1 MALNDTQLILLDNL
15 IYLDYTVG
23 DNTDNATVRNKVNY
37 LLSLSDKEFKETV
50 TDEQFYYCKDMVNGM
65 SPEQWRTVLNAIA
78 ADETLMSMQITNV
91 KDDNDYTGGKDK
103 SATGFR
109 AACFTNG
116 EDTAVIYRGTVGSNQ
131 WDDNGV
137 GGTSTGTVSQLQA
150 YQYLSELQ
158 YTDIADTS
166 IYVSGHSKGGN
177 MAQYASL
184 IAMSNTNLNIEQC
197 LSFDGQ
203 GFSKQ
208 FLDYA
213 QEMGFMTDEALS
225 KIYKISS
232 EYDVVNSLFL
242 PLQSVENT
250 TFIDSS
256 GALNGIADYAMVGH
270 IGSNVLS
277 VNGELNNSTIPRPIH
292 AFMSELMTYMYENV
306 DTETTANICSGL
318 MGLLAD
324 NNGEISVI
332 LDVLIMNKIPVS
344 NLPTT
349 YMIVPN
355 KYQESISQLF
365 NVFCDFCLEDKNKGL
380 LALTVADYIKSD
392 GIVTNAGLNFL
403 QLLFKKFNI
412 ESDDISKAND
422 FYNSYVN
429 DHVSGATISD
439 PSMIYLDYEDALA
452 LNLYKKATG
461 NAIETI
467 EEVTEQGVKISLEI
481 FSDFMKTFKFIVDN
495 EHIWK
500 YTTRPVLATANV
512 STNAASKIKYDP
524 LILDLDGDGFNVET
538 KENGANFDLDKN
550 GFAEKINWTKKDG
563 FLCLDLNGNGTIDNG
578 GELFGDK
585 TLLADGTT
593 AKNGFEALA
602 QYDGNGDGVID
613 ENDEI
618 FGSLRIWVDAD
629 GNGISSE
636 GEMKTLAE
644 LGISSIN
651 LGYENV
657 NSETG
662 TEATIGNT
670 ASFTRVDGTTGGIG
684 ELWVSSDLF
693 DTVDKLDIEIPDDIK
708 ELPNIRSIGN
718 VYSLHNAMALDET
731 GELKALV
738 ENFASEQDLDKR
750 MQIAEQILYF
760 VCGANDVADGSR
772 GSYMDAKQ
780 LAVIEAMLGENY
792 VGTSGANPHRDAAPM
807 LKEAYADLLNMYF
820 NELNAQTHIKDYAA
834 LLRYTENEDGT
845 KTLNADLVNYV
856 LEYQLSHGDEQ
867 AKNILGEIAR
877 YVQYLDNGG
886 ITGINDF
893 VMNYA
898 KISAEYAAEIFK
910 VMPNGFAAD
919 GIDPLSGTNSAD
931 FLAGSDNGE
940 TINGGNGDDVIVGG
954 KGNDTLYGG
963 YGNDTYIFN
972 LGDGNDVIN
981 EQNSNSALDKIVFGE
996 GISAED
1002 IIVTRSG
1009 NDMVLKIK
1017 GTEDSIRIVS
1027 QYIDSYYRVESFEFA
1042 DGTVVSSDTYYNTSL
1057 EIKGSGVI
1065 EDFTGGYGTRNT
1077 TLIGSD
1083 EADAI
1088 YGYSGNDVL
1097 IGGKGNDT
1105 LYGGYGNDTYIFN
1118 LGDGNDVINEQNSNS
1133 ASDKLVFG
1141 EGISITDIMFSNTG
1155 NNMEIT
1161 FAETADSVTI
1171 INQKIDSYYRVENF
1185 VTSDGYTID
1194 YSKVNQ
1200 LIQAMASFEADTG
1213 MSWTEAVEQS
1223 NETANSIISEMWVK
1237 SVS

>member
-1 MALNDTQLILLDNL
+1 MQSLNNGISNVNSKVDSEIRKAIVSSLQEVLTEYGYGRQYATILSEALVGSSLDFYSTGNFFADTKIDINSKLGNAIS
-15 IYLDYTVG
+15 
-23 DNTDNATVRNKVNY
+23 NTDYVKLYGNAMTFN
-37 LLSLSDKEFKETV
+37 T
-50 TDEQFYYCKDMVNGM
+50 YYKD
-65 SPEQWRTVLNAIA
+65 
-78 ADETLMSMQITNV
+78 
-91 KDDNDYTGGKDK
+91 
-103 SATGFR
+103 
-109 AACFTNG
+109 
-116 EDTAVIYRGTVGSNQ
+116 VIGTVDALVNLNNLYDGEGELSPAARNELKKLKTHFI
-131 WDDNGV
+131 NGVSSYV
-137 GGTSTGTVSQLQA
+137 GGTPMIGVG
-150 YQYLSELQ
+150 Y
-158 YTDIADTS
+158 
-166 IYVSGHSKGGN
+166 
-177 MAQYASL
+177 
-184 IAMSNTNLNIEQC
+184 
-197 LSFDGQ
+197 
-203 GFSKQ
+203 
-208 FLDYA
+208 
-213 QEMGFMTDEALS
+213 
-225 KIYKISS
+225 
-232 EYDVVNSLFL
+232 
-242 PLQSVENT
+242 NT
-250 TFIDSS
+250 TFDF
-256 GALNGIADYAMVGH
+256 LNQKFDKTFDIFANKADGKT
-270 IGSNVLS
+270 L
-277 VNGELNNSTIPRPIH
+277 
-292 AFMSELMTYMYENV
+292 V
-306 DTETTANICSGL
+306 DTLGGLTNLGNWEPMGFISIYQGL
-318 MGLLAD
+318 MSNDSLESCWKESMDSLTWQDINKFYNDHPNEASCLD
-324 NNGEISVI
+324 NYVEWRLQQEYRQRIEAYCSEKGITYEQYLKDLEKQQNDFEDALYSMWAEENPDESKKWGSRWYFDLFVKGNYIPGGNYDDVSSAAGVYAKEDIIDYFEETNAIDELSDRLNKFFRSV
-332 LDVLIMNKIPVS
+332 
-344 NLPTT
+344 
-349 YMIVPN
+349 
-355 KYQESISQLF
+355 
-365 NVFCDFCLEDKNKGL
+365 
-380 LALTVADYIKSD
+380 KSA
-392 GIVTNAGLNFL
+392 VTNARN
-403 QLLFKKFNI
+403 
-412 ESDDISKAND
+412 
-422 FYNSYVN
+422 
-429 DHVSGATISD
+429 
-439 PSMIYLDYEDALA
+439 
-452 LNLYKKATG
+452 
-461 NAIETI
+461 
-467 EEVTEQGVKISLEI
+467 
-481 FSDFMKTFKFIVDN
+481 
-495 EHIWK
+495 
-500 YTTRPVLATANV
+500 TR
-512 STNAASKIKYDP
+512 YDP
-524 LILDLDGDGFNVET
+524 LILDLDGDGYNVET
-538 KENGANFDLDKN
+538 KENGTNFDLDKN

-602 QYDGNGDGVID
+602 QYDGNGDGIID
-613 ENDEI
+613 EKDEI

-629 GNGISSE
+629 GNGISGE

-644 LGISSIN
+644 LGITSIN

-708 ELPNIRSIGN
+708 ELPNIGSIGN

-738 ENFASEQDLDKR
+738 ESFASEQDLDKR

-780 LAVIEAMLGENY
+780 LAVIEAMLGEKY

-981 EQNSNSALDKIVFGE
+981 EQNSNSA
-996 GISAED
+996 
-1002 IIVTRSG
+1002 
-1009 NDMVLKIK
+1009 
-1017 GTEDSIRIVS
+1017 
-1027 QYIDSYYRVESFEFA
+1027 
-1042 DGTVVSSDTYYNTSL
+1042 
-1057 EIKGSGVI
+1057 
-1065 EDFTGGYGTRNT
+1065 
-1077 TLIGSD
+1077 
-1083 EADAI
+1083 
-1088 YGYSGNDVL
+1088 
-1097 IGGKGNDT
+1097 
-1105 LYGGYGNDTYIFN
+1105 
-1118 LGDGNDVINEQNSNS
+1118 
-1133 ASDKLVFG
+1133 SDKLVFG